1 MLQDLSQYILDIS
14 ENSLK
19 AEASRVE
26 IALSESTQGNG
37 IELSVSDNGTG
48 MDSEQILMVQDP
60 FYTTRTERKVGLGI
74 PFLKQ
79 AAELCGGKLE
89 IVSQRGKGTTI
100 RAIFQRDCI
109 DCPPLGDISATL
121 VALFVGWT
129 DRDFVFRYSFDGRE
143 FTAGTDDIVGILEDR
158 NLLKAPKVAVWLGR
172 FFRENIDMLR
182 SGREC

>member
-19 AEASRVE
+19 AEASRVD
-26 IALSESTQGNG
+26 ILLSESTRGNG
-37 IELSVSDNGTG
+37 IELSVSDNGKG

-60 FYTTRTERKVGLGI
+60 FFTTRTERRVGLGI

-79 AAELCGGKLE
+79 AAELCGGGLE
-89 IVSQRGKGTTI
+89 IISQKRRGTTI
-100 RAIFQRDCI
+100 RASFTRDCI

-121 VALFVGWT
+121 VVLFVGWP
-129 DRDFVFRYSFDGRE
+129 DRDFVFRYFFDGRE
-143 FTAGTDDIVGILEDR
+143 FSTGTDDIIDILEDR
-158 NLLKAPKVAVWLGR
+158 NLLKAPEVAGWLGR